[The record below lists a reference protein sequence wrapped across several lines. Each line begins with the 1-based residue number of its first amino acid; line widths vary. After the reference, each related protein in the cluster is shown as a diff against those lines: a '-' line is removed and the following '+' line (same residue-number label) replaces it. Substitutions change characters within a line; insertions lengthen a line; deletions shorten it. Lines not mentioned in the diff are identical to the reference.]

1 MYLDQTAR
9 INIFLSEEK
18 KKNHTGIPGQ
28 TEDLHPSGEI
38 QIMASPEI
46 EKKVYAKYQDIYIY

>member
-38 QIMASPEI
+38 
-46 EKKVYAKYQDIYIY
+46 